1 MTEERKQELD
11 REWNECDLMDDEEYR
26 DWYEGLTDEEQALI
40 DAWDKQY
47 QKGALRICEE
57 ILAREEQ
64 KPSLEYQVA
73 VAQAEQLRQRAE
85 RIPGSEDILWRLN
98 DLLRVARRTQ
108 KAEYWQGNVKGL
120 TDELTALESQ
130 IRARETRTRQ
140 EQKEDRETIDA
151 VGKLANDL
159 TERLPR

>member
-1 MTEERKQELD
+1 MAEERKQSI
-11 REWNECDLMDDEEYR
+11 DLTIAMAKAEE
-26 DWYEGLTDEEQALI
+26 
-40 DAWDKQY
+40 
-47 QKGALRICEE
+47 
-57 ILAREEQ
+57 
-64 KPSLEYQVA
+64 
-73 VAQAEQLRQRAE
+73 LRQRAE

-98 DLLRVARRTQ
+98 DLLRVTRRTQ

-120 TDELTALESQ
+120 ADELTALESQ
-130 IRARETRTRQ
+130 IRARETRARQ